1 MITES
6 VRKGKGLTPEWEK
19 IMSDNN
25 VPGWYIESCRRIKYM
40 FPKAHASAYIIAAM
54 RLGWFKVY
62 EPAAFYASYF
72 TVQPEG
78 MDAELAVSGRANII
92 KYIEETGKKG
102 IEATK
107 KEEDVVSVMLLVLEM
122 YARGLRFLP
131 VDIYKSQAFDYKL
144 EAGQIRLPFSSL
156 NGVGDIAAE
165 NIARVR
171 DESVSATGSV
181 FSVEDI
187 CRKANLNKTVT
198 DMLRRNG
205 VFKGI
210 PETNQ
215 ISLF

>member
-1 MITES
+1 
-6 VRKGKGLTPEWEK
+6 
-19 IMSDNN
+19 
-25 VPGWYIESCRRIKYM
+25 M

-62 EPAAFYASYF
+62 EPLAFYASYF
-72 TVQPEG
+72 SVQPEG
-78 MDAELAVSGRANII
+78 MDAELALSGRDTIR
-92 KYIEETGKKG
+92 KYIEQTDDKG

-107 KEEDVVSVMLLVLEM
+107 KEEDVAVAMLLVLEM
-122 YARGLRFLP
+122 YARGLQFLP
-131 VDIYKSQAFDYKL
+131 ADIYKSHGFDYKI
-144 EAGQIRLPFSSL
+144 EDGKIRLPFSSL

-171 DESVSATGSV
+171 DAAVRESGAV

-187 CRKANLNKTVT
+187 CRKAGLNKSVADT
-198 DMLRRNG
+198 LRRNG
-205 VFKGI
+205 VFKGV